1 MKNLKEY
8 DIKFSGLKLGKHSFD
23 FQLNDKFFEHFDYS
37 EFIRPRLEADVD
49 LVKKENGLE
58 LKAVVKGIVE
68 ILCDISG
75 EPFDLPIE
83 GDFSLLVKFGDEYD
97 DTNEEI
103 LILPHGEYL
112 LNVAHYLYETTAL
125 AVPLKRVSPEVQ
137 NGEKGK
143 EVLNKLEEGLQGEED
158 ESTDPRWDKLK
169 DLLN

>member
-8 DIKFSGLKLGKHSFD
+8 NIKFSGLKLGTHSFE
-23 FQLNDKFFEHFDYS
+23 FQLDDKFFEHFEYS
-37 EFIRPRLEADVD
+37 EFTRPRIKADVD
-49 LVKKENGLE
+49 LIKKENGLE
-58 LKAVVKGIVE
+58 VKAVVKGVVE

-83 GDFSLLVKFGDEYD
+83 GDFSLLVKFGEEYND
-97 DTNEEI
+97 SNEEI
-103 LILPHGEYL
+103 LILPHGEYQL
-112 LNVAHYLYETTAL
+112 YVGQYLYETTAL
-125 AVPLKRVSPEVQ
+125 AIPLKRVSPEVQ

-143 EVLNKLEEGLQGEED
+143 EVLNKLEDLKGGED